1 MIQNMRKTLIATVL
15 CATLGLAASSCRH
28 KVERV
33 DVDEQIDLSGRWN
46 DTDSRLVAE
55 EIVSQV
61 LSGDWIANH
70 QRAHMGQK
78 PVVIVGLVYNN
89 TSEHIDANTFI
100 KDVEKA
106 FVKSGKVR
114 LVQAGEKREALRK
127 ERAAQQ
133 DFASSETAKKWG
145 RELGADY
152 MLQGDISSITDQYK
166 KEKVVYYQTSLE
178 LSDLESNEVVWIG
191 DKKLKKYVV
200 K

>member
-1 MIQNMRKTLIATVL
+1 MKKTLTVMAL
-15 CATLGLAASSCRH
+15 CMTLGVAFSSCRH
-28 KVERV
+28 RVERV

-55 EIVSQV
+55 EMVNQV
-61 LSGDWIANH
+61 LDGEWIANH
-70 QRAHMGQK
+70 QRAHQGKK

-89 TSEHIDANTFI
+89 TTEHIDANTFI

-106 FVKSGKVR
+106 FIKSGRVR
-114 LVQAGEKREALRK
+114 LVQAGEKREELRK

-152 MLQGDISSITDQYK
+152 MLQGDISSIVDQYK

-191 DKKLKKYVV
+191 DKKLKKYIV

>member
-1 MIQNMRKTLIATVL
+1 MKKTFVAILL
-15 CATLGLAASSCRH
+15 CAFMGMTETGCRH
-28 KVERV
+28 RVERV
-33 DVDEQIDLSGRWN
+33 AVDEQIDLSGRWN

-55 EIVSQV
+55 EMVSQV
-61 LSGDWIANH
+61 LSGDWIANYMRTH
-70 QRAHMGQK
+70 SGKK

-89 TSEHIDANTFI
+89 TSEHIESNTFI

-106 FVKSGKVR
+106 FVQSGKVR

-145 RELGADY
+145 RELGADF

-166 KEKVVYYQTSLE
+166 KEKVIYYQTSLE
-178 LSDLESNEVVWIG
+178 LSDLESNEIVWIG

>member
-1 MIQNMRKTLIATVL
+1 MKRTLTCVVASLLIAL
-15 CATLGLAASSCRH
+15 SLSSCRH
-28 KVERV
+28 RVERV

-55 EIVSQV
+55 EMVSQV
-61 LSGDWIANH
+61 LDGDWIANH
-70 QRAHMGQK
+70 QRTHQGQK

-114 LVQAGEKREALRK
+114 LVQAGEKREELRK

-191 DKKLKKYVV
+191 DKKLKKYIV

>member
-1 MIQNMRKTLIATVL
+1 MKKTLTAIVMCLIVGFT
-15 CATLGLAASSCRH
+15 TSSCRH
-28 KVERV
+28 RVERV
-33 DVDEQIDLSGRWN
+33 DTDEQIDLSGRWN

-55 EIVSQV
+55 EMVSQV

-70 QRAHMGQK
+70 QRTHSGQK

-133 DFASSETAKKWG
+133 DFAASETAKKWG

-152 MLQGDISSITDQYK
+152 MLQGDIASITDQYK
-166 KEKVVYYQTSLE
+166 REKVVYYQTSLE

>member
-1 MIQNMRKTLIATVL
+1 MKKYAFVAAMCLAM
-15 CATLGLAASSCRH
+15 CAMSTSCRH
-28 KVERV
+28 RVERV
-33 DVDEQIDLSGRWN
+33 DVNEQIDLSGRWN

-55 EIVSQV
+55 EMVSQV
-61 LSGDWIANH
+61 LSGDWIANF
-70 QRAHMGQK
+70 QRTHRGNK

-89 TSEHIDANTFI
+89 TSEHIEANTFI

-106 FVKSGKVR
+106 FVQSGKVR

-145 RELGADY
+145 RELGADF

-178 LSDLESNEVVWIG
+178 LSDLETNEVVWIG

-200 K
+200 R

>member
-1 MIQNMRKTLIATVL
+1 MKRTFLALLLCSAMSVL
-15 CATLGLAASSCRH
+15 NTGCRH
-28 KVERV
+28 RVERV

-55 EIVSQV
+55 EMVSQV

-70 QRAHMGQK
+70 QRTHNGSK

-89 TSEHIDANTFI
+89 TSEHIEANTFI

-106 FVKSGKVR
+106 FVQSGKVR
-114 LVQAGEKREALRK
+114 LVQAGDKREELRK

-145 RELGADY
+145 RELGADF

-166 KEKVVYYQTSLE
+166 KEKVIYYQTSLE
-178 LSDLESNEVVWIG
+178 LSDLETNEVVWIG

>member
-1 MIQNMRKTLIATVL
+1 MKKTLTALVL
-15 CATLGLAASSCRH
+15 CMTLGVTFSGCRH

-33 DVDEQIDLSGRWN
+33 AVDEQIDLSGRWN

-55 EIVSQV
+55 EMVSQV
-61 LSGDWIANH
+61 LEGEWIAAH
-70 QRAHMGQK
+70 QRTHRGQK

-106 FVKSGKVR
+106 FVKSGRVR
-114 LVQAGEKREALRK
+114 LVQAGEKREELRK

-152 MLQGDISSITDQYK
+152 MLQGDIASITDQYK

-178 LSDLESNEVVWIG
+178 LSDLETNEVVWIG
-191 DKKLKKYVV
+191 DKKLKKYIV

>member
-1 MIQNMRKTLIATVL
+1 MKKTLTVMAL
-15 CATLGLAASSCRH
+15 CMTLGVAFSSCRH
-28 KVERV
+28 RVERV

-55 EIVSQV
+55 EMVNQV
-61 LSGDWIANH
+61 LDGEWIANH
-70 QRAHMGQK
+70 QRAHQGKK

-89 TSEHIDANTFI
+89 TTEHIDANTFI

-106 FVKSGKVR
+106 FIKSGRVR
-114 LVQAGEKREALRK
+114 LVQAGEKREELRK

-152 MLQGDISSITDQYK
+152 MLQGDISSIVDQYK

-191 DKKLKKYVV
+191 DK
-200 K
+200 

>member
-1 MIQNMRKTLIATVL
+1 MRKPIILMVL
-15 CATLGLAASSCRH
+15 CAIVACTTLNSCRH

-33 DVDEQIDLSGRWN
+33 SVDEQIDLSGRWN

-55 EIVSQV
+55 EMVAQV
-61 LSGDWIANH
+61 LQGDWIANH
-70 QRAHMGQK
+70 QRTHNGQK
-78 PVVIVGLVYNN
+78 PVVIVGLVYNT

-106 FVKSGKVR
+106 FVNSGKVR
-114 LVQAGEKREALRK
+114 LVQAGEKREELRK

-133 DFASSETAKKWG
+133 DFASKETAKRWG
-145 RELGADY
+145 LELGADY
-152 MLQGDISSITDQYK
+152 MLQGDITSITDQYK
-166 KEKVVYYQTSLE
+166 KEKVIYYQTSLE

-191 DKKLKKYVV
+191 DKKLKKYIV

>member
-1 MIQNMRKTLIATVL
+1 MKKTLTAIVMCLIVGFTM
-15 CATLGLAASSCRH
+15 SSCRH
-28 KVERV
+28 RVERV
-33 DVDEQIDLSGRWN
+33 DTDEQIDLSGRWN

-55 EIVSQV
+55 EMVSQV
-61 LSGDWIANH
+61 LSGEWIANH
-70 QRAHMGQK
+70 QRTHSGQK

-114 LVQAGEKREALRK
+114 LVQAGEKREELRK

-133 DFASSETAKKWG
+133 DFAATETAKKWG

-152 MLQGDISSITDQYK
+152 MLQGDIASITDQYK
-166 KEKVVYYQTSLE
+166 REKVIYYQTSLE

>member
-1 MIQNMRKTLIATVL
+1 MKRTILAAALSM
-15 CATLGLAASSCRH
+15 TLGLVGTSCKH

-33 DVDEQIDLSGRWN
+33 AIDEQIDLSGRWN

-55 EIVSQV
+55 EMVGQI
-61 LSGDWIANH
+61 LGEGDWISNH
-70 QRAHMGQK
+70 QRAHNGQK
-78 PVVIVGLVYNN
+78 PVVIVGLIYNN

-114 LVQAGEKREALRK
+114 LVQAGEKREELRK
-127 ERAAQQ
+127 ERASQQ

-145 RELGADY
+145 KELGADY
-152 MLQGDISSITDQYK
+152 MLNGDISSITDQYK
-166 KEKVVYYQTSLE
+166 KEKVIYYQTSLE
-178 LSDLESNEVVWIG
+178 LSDLETNEVVWIG

>member
-1 MIQNMRKTLIATVL
+1 MKRTLTCVVASLLIAL
-15 CATLGLAASSCRH
+15 SLSSCRH
-28 KVERV
+28 RVERV

-46 DTDSRLVAE
+46 DTDSHLVAE
-55 EIVSQV
+55 EMVSQV
-61 LSGDWIANH
+61 LDGDWIANH
-70 QRAHMGQK
+70 QRAHQGQK

-114 LVQAGEKREALRK
+114 LVQAGEKREELRK

-191 DKKLKKYVV
+191 DKKLKKYIV

>member
-1 MIQNMRKTLIATVL
+1 MKKYAFVAAL
-15 CATLGLAASSCRH
+15 CLAMCAMSTSCRH
-28 KVERV
+28 GVERV
-33 DVDEQIDLSGRWN
+33 DVNEQIDLSGRWN

-55 EIVSQV
+55 EMVSQV
-61 LSGDWIANH
+61 LSGDWIANF
-70 QRAHMGQK
+70 QRTHRGNK

-89 TSEHIDANTFI
+89 TSEHIEANTFI

-106 FVKSGKVR
+106 FVQSGKVR

-145 RELGADY
+145 RELGADF

-178 LSDLESNEVVWIG
+178 LSDLETNEDVWIG

>member
-1 MIQNMRKTLIATVL
+1 MKKTLTAFVMCLIVGFT
-15 CATLGLAASSCRH
+15 TSSCRH
-28 KVERV
+28 RVERV
-33 DVDEQIDLSGRWN
+33 DTDEQIDLSGRWN

-55 EIVSQV
+55 EMVSQV

-70 QRAHMGQK
+70 QRTHSGQK

-133 DFASSETAKKWG
+133 DFAASETAKKWG

-152 MLQGDISSITDQYK
+152 MLQGDIASITDQYK
-166 KEKVVYYQTSLE
+166 REKVVYYQTSLE

>member
-1 MIQNMRKTLIATVL
+1 M
-15 CATLGLAASSCRH
+15 SCSH

-46 DTDSRLVAE
+46 DTDSRLVAQDM
-55 EIVSQV
+55 VDQV
-61 LSGDWIANH
+61 LSADWISNH
-70 QRAHMGQK
+70 QRTHNGEK

-106 FVKSGKVR
+106 FVQSGKVR
-114 LVQAGEKREALRK
+114 LVQAGEKREELRK

-133 DFASSETAKKWG
+133 DFASMETAKKWG
-145 RELGADY
+145 LELGADY
-152 MLQGDISSITDQYK
+152 MLQGDITSITDQYK
-166 KEKVVYYQTSLE
+166 KEKVIYYQTSLE

-200 K
+200 N

>member
-1 MIQNMRKTLIATVL
+1 MKKTVFTVL
-15 CATLGLAASSCRH
+15 LCAMMAMIETGCRH
-28 KVERV
+28 RVERV
-33 DVDEQIDLSGRWN
+33 SVDEQIDLSGRWN

-55 EIVSQV
+55 EMVSQV

-70 QRAHMGQK
+70 MRSHQGKK

-106 FVKSGKVR
+106 FVQSGKVR

-145 RELGADY
+145 RELGADF